1 MKKLMKVTAVCMLLL
16 ASGCINCYLRCPV
29 TDQKIDEVY
38 KSTKAGAGMSYVVM
52 FPQIMS
58 TTGSNGFEPMNI
70 ISVPIGCLCFV
81 DVACEV
87 VLDTVFFP
95 VDWWL
100 AEARES
106 N

>member
-1 MKKLMKVTAVCMLLL
+1 MNKIFRFFVIFLILMTA
-16 ASGCINCYLRCPV
+16 GCINCYLRCPV

-38 KSTKAGAGMSYVVM
+38 KSTKAGVGMSFVVM

-58 TTGSNGFEPMNI
+58 TAGSNGFEPMNI

-81 DVACEV
+81 DVACEA

-95 VDWWL
+95 TDWWL
-100 AEARES
+100 TKARK
-106 N
+106 

>member
-1 MKKLMKVTAVCMLLL
+1 MKVAAVCMFLL

-38 KSTKAGAGMSYVVM
+38 KSTKASAGMSYIVM
-52 FPQIMS
+52 FPQTMGPDS
-58 TTGSNGFEPMNI
+58 MYGFQPINI

-81 DVACEV
+81 DVVCEA

-100 AEARES
+100 AEARE
-106 N
+106 